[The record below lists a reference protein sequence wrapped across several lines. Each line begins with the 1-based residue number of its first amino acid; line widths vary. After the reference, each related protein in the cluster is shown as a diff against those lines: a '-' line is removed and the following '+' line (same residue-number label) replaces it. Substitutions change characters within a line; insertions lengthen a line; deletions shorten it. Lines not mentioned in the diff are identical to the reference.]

1 MNEDNIVSADTFL
14 SMKVYQLIRKY
25 TYEAIDREELSTS
38 LLRLNFSAE
47 KVETA
52 IKMKDEELNRLTNV

>member
-1 MNEDNIVSADTFL
+1 MNEDNVVSSDTFL
-14 SMKVYQLIRKY
+14 SMKVYQLFRKY

>member
-1 MNEDNIVSADTFL
+1 MSEDNLVSSDTFL
-14 SMKVYQLIRKY
+14 SMKVYQLFRKY

-52 IKMKDEELNRLTNV
+52 IKMKDEELNRLTNI

>member
-1 MNEDNIVSADTFL
+1 MNEDNVVSADTFL
-14 SMKVYQLIRKY
+14 SMKVYQLFRKY
-25 TYEAIDREELSTS
+25 TYEAIDREELANS

>member
-1 MNEDNIVSADTFL
+1 MSEDNVVSSDTFL
-14 SMKVYQLIRKY
+14 SMKVYQLFRKY

>member
-1 MNEDNIVSADTFL
+1 MNEDNVVSSDTFL
-14 SMKVYQLIRKY
+14 SMKVYQLFRKY

-52 IKMKDEELNRLTNV
+52 IKMKDEELNRLTNI

>member
-1 MNEDNIVSADTFL
+1 MREDNVVSADTFL
-14 SMKVYQLIRKY
+14 SMKVYQLFRKY